1 MVQGLD
7 SAPDVPHAANATVT
21 EGSGVG
27 VSKEP
32 PVNSRRMSDCKEKMQ
47 PRSLRFAVALTDHK
61 EVVWETVLLNGRL
74 FVEVPS
80 GILPEGSKES
90 FIKLLE
96 YAEETLKCEH
106 VIICFSK
113 SRNDRAM
120 LVRTFMFLGFSPL
133 PPASELLPVKVNSD
147 VMYMAYTP
155 QTDESCSDDDD
166 ADDAPCD

>member
-1 MVQGLD
+1 MFKIGRVSSAVSVLVQGLD

-74 FVEVPS
+74 FVEVHS
-80 GILPEGSKES
+80 GILPEGSKERLV
-90 FIKLLE
+90 FIQL
-96 YAEETLKCEH
+96 CFPDVF
-106 VIICFSK
+106 VI
-113 SRNDRAM
+113 
-120 LVRTFMFLGFSPL
+120 LQ
-133 PPASELLPVKVNSD
+133 E
-147 VMYMAYTP
+147 
-155 QTDESCSDDDD
+155 
-166 ADDAPCD
+166 